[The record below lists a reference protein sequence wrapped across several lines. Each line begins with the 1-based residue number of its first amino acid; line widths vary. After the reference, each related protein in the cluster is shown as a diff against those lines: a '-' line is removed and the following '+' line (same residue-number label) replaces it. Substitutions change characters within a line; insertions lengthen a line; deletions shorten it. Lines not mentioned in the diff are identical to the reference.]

1 MTEWSGARPEAD
13 SKDQQNLG
21 KLADIALIE
30 WRSPMTKPQ
39 HNKAVTVPEP
49 GKVEALP
56 LFDTR
61 KMFGLRRFCG

>member
-13 SKDQQNLG
+13 SQDQQNPG
-21 KLADIALIE
+21 KLAEIALIE